1 MNTAH
6 ATNQEQ
12 AARWNGLGG
21 RGWVEA
27 QALVDRLF
35 KPIEDLLAD
44 AVAEVGARHVLD
56 VGCGT
61 GGTTL
66 AMQRRAGA
74 EGHATGVDI
83 SEPMIAAARSRAAR
97 DGARASFFGADA
109 QTHTF
114 APARFDLIA
123 SRFGVMFFDDPV
135 AAFTNLRHAVR
146 PGAELRLAV
155 WRGPA
160 ENPFM
165 LAAERAAAPLLPG
178 LEPRDPDAPGQFAWA
193 EPERVRGI
201 LDASQWTDIALR
213 PLDFACAMSR
223 EDLDFYFT
231 HLGPLVRVLPDLDDR
246 TRDRVIETVRAAFDP
261 FVEGDQV
268 RFVAACWMVSA
279 SAPRI

>member
-66 AMQRRAGA
+66 AMQRGAGA

-146 PGAELRLAV
+146 PVPSCAWPCGAARLKILSC
-155 WRGPA
+155 WPPSGPPRRSFPA
-160 ENPFM
+160 
-165 LAAERAAAPLLPG
+165 LSRAIPTRPDNLPG
-178 LEPRDPDAPGQFAWA
+178 PSPNGCAASSM
-193 EPERVRGI
+193 RV
-201 LDASQWTDIALR
+201 S
-213 PLDFACAMSR
+213 
-223 EDLDFYFT
+223 
-231 HLGPLVRVLPDLDDR
+231 GPISP
-246 TRDRVIETVRAAFDP
+246 
-261 FVEGDQV
+261 
-268 RFVAACWMVSA
+268 
-279 SAPRI
+279 